1 MARIDPIRN
10 FRYRLEIDSITQA
23 NFSEVHISE
32 TTIDAVEYREGTDPP
47 HTRKLSGMTKYG
59 NISLK
64 WGLTVGGSALD
75 MFKWHAA
82 ISAGQIKDNR
92 KKVVI
97 VAQDEAGAD
106 AARLVIT
113 DAWPIKYNPSDLNA
127 KGNEVLIEV
136 LELANEGIERVA

>member
-1 MARIDPIRN
+1 MGRIDPIRN
-10 FRYRLEIDSITQA
+10 YRYRLEIDNITQA
-23 NFSEVHISE
+23 GFSEVHISE
-32 TTIDAVEYREGTDPP
+32 TTIDMVEYREGNDPP
-47 HTRKLSGMTKYG
+47 HTRKLSGLTKYG
-59 NISLK
+59 NVSLK

-82 ISAGQIKDNR
+82 VAAGQLKDNR

-97 VAQDEAGAD
+97 VAQDEAGTD
-106 AARLVIT
+106 AARFVIS